1 MKLLLTTF
9 TALVLFL
16 TNPLIAAES
25 PDSPETVAGA
35 VTVDATQAKKLFDE
49 EVAFID
55 VRKDKDW
62 TAGRVP
68 GAIHL
73 ELKKVFTEESLGE
86 VVNKDDAV
94 VIYCNGSKC
103 LRSSQASA
111 KAVAWGFTRVHYFR
125 DGLPAWTAAKY
136 PVE

>member
-1 MKLLLTTF
+1 MKLLLTIF
-9 TALVLFL
+9 TALILFI
-16 TNPLIAAES
+16 TNPLVAAES

-35 VTVDATQAKKLFDE
+35 VTIDAAQAKKLFDE
-49 EVAFID
+49 EAAFID

-73 ELKKVFTEESLGE
+73 ELKQVFTEESLGE

-111 KAVAWGFTRVHYFR
+111 KAVEWGFTKVHYFR
-125 DGLPAWTAAKY
+125 DGLPAWAAAKY